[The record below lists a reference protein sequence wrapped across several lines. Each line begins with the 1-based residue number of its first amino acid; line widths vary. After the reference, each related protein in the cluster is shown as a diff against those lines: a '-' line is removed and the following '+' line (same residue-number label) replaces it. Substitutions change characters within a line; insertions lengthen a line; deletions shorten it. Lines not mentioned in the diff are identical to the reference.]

1 MYVYIATEASKPVK
15 QHRRHLKQGDESFS
29 DDQEITSKSLSE
41 VSNDSVDDKNL
52 NKSIKGIAIYSA
64 AAYKLATYYCYT

>member
-15 QHRRHLKQGDESFS
+15 QHRRHLKQGNESFS

-41 VSNDSVDDKNL
+41 VSNDSVDKNL
-52 NKSIKGIAIYSA
+52 NKSVKGIAIYSA
-64 AAYKLATYYCYT
+64 VAYKLVTYCCYT